1 MYRLLL
7 VIKLM
12 ESRQLNKAYR
22 VLYNY
27 YNERELYKGDYLRTL
42 LLIDQYINGQ
52 LTINDLK
59 RSINAF
65 QNGKPSKFGCKFED
79 DGVLED
85 WMENNNYIGD
95 IYWKYEDVDGTKIEE
110 I

>member
-1 MYRLLL
+1 
-7 VIKLM
+7 M

-52 LTINDLK
+52 LTIDDLK

-65 QNGKPSKFGCKFED
+65 HNCKPSKFNCKFEEQA
-79 DGVLED
+79 VLED
-85 WMENNNYIGD
+85 WMENNKYVSS
-95 IYWKYEDVDGTKIEE
+95 IYWKYEDIDSKKIEE

>member
-7 VIKLM
+7 VINLM
-12 ESRQLNKAYR
+12 KSRQLNKAYR

-27 YNERELYKGDYLRTL
+27 YNERELYKGDYLKTL
-42 LLIDQYINGQ
+42 LLIDQYINGII
-52 LTINDLK
+52 TIDDLK

-65 QNGKPSKFGCKFED
+65 NNGKASKFACKFED
-79 DGVLED
+79 AGVLED
-85 WMENNNYIGD
+85 WMENNNHIGD
-95 IYWKYEDVDGTKIEE
+95 IYWKYEDVDSTKIEE